1 MSVVPVRYQ
10 WTFVRCSKGDL
21 GERALK
27 IRWPIGFVNCVFGD
41 SCGGVFHRGRT
52 HSAGRTAKQTVLLKS
67 GAMSADSHLVQSR
80 WSSPPVA
87 LTAAI
92 IIIMSF
98 GDNPHLLLGRIRFL
112 NSCIECF
119 KNSEPLPESLYY
131 VPKEV
136 CYKICKDSSTSS
148 SSGPSGGGSIGGKTL
163 IAVYENPNQT
173 PHKKLCKY
181 NIEPKKGACI
191 RTTGDEYRNSQGLWV
206 KMTKVSVSQ
215 LFFTSVSQIRWPLG
229 DVYQSHSLTLVL

>member
-1 MSVVPVRYQ
+1 MSVNFSPMKWR
-10 WTFVRCSKGDL
+10 
-21 GERALK
+21 
-27 IRWPIGFVNCVFGD
+27 
-41 SCGGVFHRGRT
+41 RT
-52 HSAGRTAKQTVLLKS
+52 LWMKS
-67 GAMSADSHLVQSR
+67 LSYMPSMDV
-80 WSSPPVA
+80 
-87 LTAAI
+87 LTAVWWLVLSGMFVSVVVCFTGDILTQPDCKNKQWCNVSWRPPGAEPLI
-92 IIIMSF
+92 ASPSSRNTAVSILIMSF
-98 GDNPHLLLGRIRFL
+98 GDNPHLLLGRIRFF
-112 NSCIECF
+112 NNCIECF
-119 KNSEPLPESLYY
+119 KSSEPLPESLYY

-206 KMTKVSVSQ
+206 KITKVSV
-215 LFFTSVSQIRWPLG
+215 L
-229 DVYQSHSLTLVL
+229 

>member
-1 MSVVPVRYQ
+1 MHSVNGV
-10 WTFVRCSKGDL
+10 
-21 GERALK
+21 LK
-27 IRWPIGFVNCVFGD
+27 LDGPIRFVNCVFGD
-41 SCGGVFHRGRT
+41 LWSLECSFLWWCVSQGTFALSRPDCKT
-52 HSAGRTAKQTVLLKS
+52 NSTAQQWCNVS
-67 GAMSADSHLVQSR
+67 WRPPGAEPLIVSP
-80 WSSPPVA
+80 SSSSNS
-87 LTAAI
+87 TI

-119 KNSEPLPESLYY
+119 KSSEPLPESLYY

-206 KMTKVSVSQ
+206 KMTKVSVLQ
-215 LFFTSVSQIRWPLG
+215 VF
-229 DVYQSHSLTLVL
+229 H

>member
-1 MSVVPVRYQ
+1 MFLSVVVCF
-10 WTFVRCSKGDL
+10 TGDL
-21 GERALK
+21 LTQLDCKTNWRTTVVQCQLTPTWCRAVDRLSPSS
-27 IRWPIGFVNCVFGD
+27 RN
-41 SCGGVFHRGRT
+41 T
-52 HSAGRTAKQTVLLKS
+52 TVIVL
-67 GAMSADSHLVQSR
+67 
-80 WSSPPVA
+80 
-87 LTAAI
+87 
-92 IIIMSF
+92 IMSF
-98 GDNPHLLLGRIRFL
+98 GDNPHLLLGRIRFF

-119 KNSEPLPESLYY
+119 QSSEPLPESLYY

-206 KMTKVSVSQ
+206 KMTKVSVS
-215 LFFTSVSQIRWPLG
+215 
-229 DVYQSHSLTLVL
+229 